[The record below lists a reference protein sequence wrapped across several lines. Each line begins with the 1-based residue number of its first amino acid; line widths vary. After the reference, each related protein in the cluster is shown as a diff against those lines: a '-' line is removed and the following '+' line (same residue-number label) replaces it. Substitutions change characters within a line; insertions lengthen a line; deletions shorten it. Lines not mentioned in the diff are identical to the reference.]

1 MGRIRQRGSFSSGAS
16 SVVVLGNGGRTA
28 WREVWRPAGMR
39 KRRWG
44 LVRGTWRRR
53 EAAGGEAEPV
63 AAKWRRETAATA
75 APLLFS
81 RGGSRT
87 VGRDGFAIMEKFR
100 VLNEK

>member
-1 MGRIRQRGSFSSGAS
+1 MVA
-16 SVVVLGNGGRTA
+16 LGNGGQTA

-53 EAAGGEAEPV
+53 EAAGGEAEPA

-81 RGGSRT
+81 RGGRRT